1 MITLDTSA
9 LFALL
14 NRKDVDHKRV
24 ASALLDDP
32 GPYLVPAGILAEIAY
47 LTERRLGLGALEAL
61 LQDLESEALAMEW
74 NQRDLPRIRE
84 LVVRYKDLPLGVAD
98 ASVIAV
104 AERNGGR
111 VLSLDRHF
119 HVVAQEGT
127 IHVLP

>member
-14 NRKDVDHKRV
+14 NRNDPDHQRV
-24 ASALLDDP
+24 ARTLLEDP

-47 LTERRLGLGALEAL
+47 LTERRLGIGALEAL
-61 LQDLESEALAMEW
+61 LQDLESGALALEW
-74 NQRDLPRIRE
+74 HNRDLPRIRE
-84 LVVRYKDLPLGVAD
+84 LVLRYRDLPLGVAD
-98 ASVIAV
+98 ATVIAV
-104 AERNGGR
+104 AERNGKR

-127 IHVLP
+127 ILVLP